1 MFARGQV
8 GGLGAFVDGQGV
20 EIDAEGDRGAGA
32 PSVVGAD
39 DAGETVAE
47 ACDPNGIGTVAERLG
62 AGGGDF
68 GGGRDFH
75 AGVGAHDLDAG
86 GDVPTEFFQRG
97 GDERGGAEFTETEFG
112 VTMEIAAPVSEFA
125 GEGGRKRGSH
135 AVN

>member
-1 MFARGQV
+1 MRARV
-8 GGLGAFVDGQGV
+8 CACRGGGRDAGAQGF
-20 EIDAEGDRGAGA
+20 GDRGAGA

-39 DAGETVAE
+39 DTRETVAE
-47 ACDPNGIGTVAERLG
+47 ASDPNGIRAVAKRLG

-68 GGGRDFH
+68 TRGRDFH
-75 AGVGAHDLDAG
+75 AGIGAHDLGAG

-97 GDERGGAEFTETEFG
+97 GDERGGAEFTKTEFG

-135 AVN
+135 AAN